1 MKTFKQLLAIH
12 QAELSNHVLFELID
26 SAKSS
31 EPLARMARALSWWP
45 MVFQDMLRINFERVA
60 GSELARAAKCHRDE
74 DAGHEKWF
82 LEDLRAFDVDVP
94 GLEELFSPSFQ
105 PIRDACYALLA
116 EVHAA
121 STAAQRV
128 ALLLTLESTGHIFF
142 EKVADATQRVCP
154 ELPLRYFAHF
164 HLGVE
169 KNHNLFAD
177 ATHEEIEQLDLS
189 AAERAGC
196 NEMLT
201 RVYQAFGGMFS
212 YLEECVRENTRTV
225 SHVRHLAAATSGAPS
240 ERFAQGS

>member
-1 MKTFKQLLAIH
+1 MRTFKKLIKLH
-12 QAELSNHVLFELID
+12 QSELSNHALFELIE
-26 SAKSS
+26 SAQST

-60 GSELARAAKCHRDE
+60 GSEYARAAKCHRDE

-82 LEDLRAFDVDVP
+82 LEDLRAFDVEAP

-116 EVHAA
+116 EVHGAP
-121 STAAQRV
+121 TPEQRL

-142 EKVADATQRVCP
+142 EKIADATHRVCP

-169 KNHNLFAD
+169 KDHDLFAD
-177 ATHEEIEQLDLS
+177 KTEEEIEHVDLS
-189 AAERAGC
+189 DAERARC
-196 NEMLT
+196 NEMLK
-201 RVYQAFGGMFS
+201 RVYHAFGIMFS
-212 YLEECVRENTRTV
+212 YLEESARQSPRPV
-225 SHVRHLAAATSGAPS
+225 SHVRQLAVGASGAPS

>member
-1 MKTFKQLLAIH
+1 MRTFKKLIKLH
-12 QAELSNHVLFELID
+12 QTELSNHALFELIE
-26 SAKSS
+26 STQST

-60 GSELARAAKCHRDE
+60 GSEYARAAKCHRDE

-82 LEDLRAFDVDVP
+82 LEDLRAFDVEAP

-105 PIRDACYALLA
+105 PIRDACYALLT
-116 EVHAA
+116 EVHVAPSA
-121 STAAQRV
+121 TQRL

-142 EKVADATQRVCP
+142 EKIALATHRVCP

-164 HLGVE
+164 HLGVV
-169 KNHNLFAD
+169 KDHDLFAKAND
-177 ATHEEIEQLDLS
+177 EEIEQVDLS
-189 AAERAGC
+189 DVERARC

-212 YLEECVRENTRTV
+212 YLEERARESTRNVSQVRQ
-225 SHVRHLAAATSGAPS
+225 LASAPAGVPA